1 MLKFK
6 EKPYLC
12 TRNNLSLTGS
22 HSSIV
27 YISHRIIQLKKLNMK
42 MVRIYRKPAIKVVQ
56 LQHHSHLL
64 AGSPGVKSISST
76 DGFILNDGGLG
87 NSDADV

>member
-1 MLKFK
+1 
-6 EKPYLC
+6 
-12 TRNNLSLTGS
+12 
-22 HSSIV
+22 
-27 YISHRIIQLKKLNMK
+27 MK
-42 MVRIYRKPAIKVVQ
+42 MNRIYRKPAIKVVR

-76 DGFILNDGGLG
+76 DGFILNDDGLG